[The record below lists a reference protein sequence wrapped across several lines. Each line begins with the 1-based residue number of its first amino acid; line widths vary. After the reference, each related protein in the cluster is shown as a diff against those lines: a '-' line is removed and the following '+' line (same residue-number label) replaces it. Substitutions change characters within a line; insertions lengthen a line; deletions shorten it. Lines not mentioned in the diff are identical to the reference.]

1 MNAQSTSK
9 SPELEAM
16 EMSLAE
22 TPRPR
27 AVEHDPKQISLW
39 VAGAALEKKAIQVE
53 IIDVRGKVDYAD
65 YVVVMSGR
73 SDRQVA
79 SIAKGVETELKKEHG
94 VVCNG
99 TEGLPAG
106 QWVLMDFGAVIVH
119 IFHEDRRGFY
129 DLEALWI
136 DATRVE
142 LPEELAALDPGSD
155 RPLGY

>member
-1 MNAQSTSK
+1 MNAHSTK
-9 SPELEAM
+9 SGAGVGVA
-16 EMSLAE
+16 EMNLAE

-27 AVEHDPKQISLW
+27 AVEQDPQQIALW
-39 VAGAALEKKAIQVE
+39 VAGAALDKKAIQVE

-65 YVVVMSGR
+65 FVVVMSGR

-79 SIAKGVETELKKEHG
+79 AIAKNVETELKRQHD
-94 VVCNG
+94 VPCNG
-99 TEGLPAG
+99 TEGLQQG
-106 QWVLMDFGAVIVH
+106 HWVLMDFGAVIVH
-119 IFHEDRRGFY
+119 VFHEDRRGFY

-136 DATRVE
+136 DAERVE